1 MVKEADEFSSKDK
14 MVKEQID
21 YHNGLESLA
30 KFSIV
35 NIKYVWTPSKLKY
48 RIIEKKIKIDKLND
62 MFLIELGDTMK
73 IEEIKLDTVESAI
86 KVEFKICKKHIRS
99 YMERNLW

>member
-14 MVKEQID
+14 KVKEQID

-35 NIKYVWTPSKLKY
+35 NIKYVWTPSK
-48 RIIEKKIKIDKLND
+48 IEVQDNWKKIKIDKLND
-62 MFLIELGDTMK
+62 MLLIELGDTMK
-73 IEEIKLDTVESAI
+73 VEEIKLDTVESTI
-86 KVEFKICKKHIRS
+86 KVEFKICK
-99 YMERNLW
+99 